1 IFRALKQFLSG
12 DEPWDI
18 ELFQDMLDGQLHGRL
33 ARLAAYA
40 STLPN
45 PDVMVM
51 REDAVKVLLRM
62 RQDRLR
68 AETTRIKY
76 LLDEFQREGDQ
87 ESLRSFDRINNL
99 NLRELAHLQR
109 VTVLIPQEMFR
120 RNARPQAI
128 KLS

>member
-1 IFRALKQFLSG
+1 MKRFG
-12 DEPWDI
+12 P
-18 ELFQDMLDGQLHGRL
+18 
-33 ARLAAYA
+33 
-40 STLPN
+40 
-45 PDVMVM
+45 
-51 REDAVKVLLRM
+51 KVYRSM
-62 RQDRLR
+62 
-68 AETTRIKY
+68 
-76 LLDEFQREGDQ
+76 DEFQREGDQ